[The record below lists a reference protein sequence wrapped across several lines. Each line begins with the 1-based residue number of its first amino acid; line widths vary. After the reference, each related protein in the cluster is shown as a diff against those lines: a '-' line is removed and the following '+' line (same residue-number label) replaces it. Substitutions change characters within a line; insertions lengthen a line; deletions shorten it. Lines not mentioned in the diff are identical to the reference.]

1 MVERLIV
8 VLDML
13 RLKGLLIMQMFIF
26 VTWIS
31 IKEMSGRKGCLFGI
45 CDVRPHGIGLY

>member
-31 IKEMSGRKGCLFGI
+31 IKEMTGRKGCLFVICGI
-45 CDVRPHGIGLY
+45 RSHEIGLY